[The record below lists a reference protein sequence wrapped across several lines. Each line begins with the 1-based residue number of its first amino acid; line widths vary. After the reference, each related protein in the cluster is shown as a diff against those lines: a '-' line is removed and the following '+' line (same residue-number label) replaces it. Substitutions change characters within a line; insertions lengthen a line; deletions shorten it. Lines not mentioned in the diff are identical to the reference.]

1 MIVNYEL
8 QSIRRISSRRV
19 GALNRACH
27 QSPHPTG
34 IGGSLLR
41 HDHEELYP
49 RQPMRKFLFLIS
61 HFLIFSFSFMSAQK
75 ISYIESTP
83 SWYIVYDENGK
94 RVRSFS
100 TSQGRLVAYSSEF
113 YIIQV
118 GNSWYYTYNPQGKRL
133 YSFSVA
139 STGEILS
146 CSGDTFTSRWG
157 SWIITWRKDG
167 KRLGSRS
174 TSSR

>member
-1 MIVNYEL
+1 MKRILFALFFLWPIV
-8 QSIRRISSRRV
+8 
-19 GALNRACH
+19 A
-27 QSPHPTG
+27 
-34 IGGSLLR
+34 
-41 HDHEELYP
+41 
-49 RQPMRKFLFLIS
+49 M
-61 HFLIFSFSFMSAQK
+61 AQNDRMESK

-146 CSGDTFTSRWG
+146 CSGDTFTSRYG
-157 SWIITWRKDG
+157 SWIYTWNKDG
-167 KRLGSRS
+167 KIIQRRAAAS
-174 TSSR
+174 

>member
-1 MIVNYEL
+1 MK
-8 QSIRRISSRRV
+8 RILF
-19 GALNRACH
+19 ALF
-27 QSPHPTG
+27 
-34 IGGSLLR
+34 
-41 HDHEELYP
+41 
-49 RQPMRKFLFLIS
+49 FLWPLVA
-61 HFLIFSFSFMSAQK
+61 LAQNGRTEPK

-118 GNSWYYTYNPQGKRL
+118 GNSWYYTYNPEGKRL

-174 TSSR
+174 SSSR